1 MFYCQVFIKLAM
13 YLYIWDSLYVLLS
26 GVHKAWVESD
36 LENQQESGKQEY
48 FDRKLVFST
57 GTFILSYQVTISEV
71 TISKVAI
78 SQGAISQGAISQ
90 GSISQGAI
98 SQGSISQG
106 EISQVTIPKRQLLKC
121 VVFHVATWDG
131 SFSL

>member
-1 MFYCQVFIKLAM
+1 MLYCQVFIKLAM

-90 GSISQGAI
+90 GSISQG
-98 SQGSISQG
+98 